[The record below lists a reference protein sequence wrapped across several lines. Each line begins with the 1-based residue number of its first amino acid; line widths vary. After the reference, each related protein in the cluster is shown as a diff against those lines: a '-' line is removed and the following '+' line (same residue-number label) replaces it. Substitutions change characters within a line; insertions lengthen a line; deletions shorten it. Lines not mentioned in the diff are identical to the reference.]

1 MRNDLK
7 MRILRITVLFSLLL
21 VVATV
26 ILFYFSKDETPDDIR
41 SKEIIDCNE
50 IAKLI
55 EKGNNN
61 EAAEKLETFRDT
73 LKNGTVTGSA
83 GFNGTV
89 MCLLTIFFM
98 MMVFLYVY
106 VNILKPFGKM
116 KDFAEEVAK
125 GNLDVPLKYERSN
138 YFGAFTWAFDSMRKE
153 IIRSRAAEHEA
164 IENNKTVI
172 ATLSH
177 DIKTPIA
184 SIRAYAEGL
193 EANLDKT
200 PERRQKYLEVLMRKC
215 DEVTA
220 LTNDLFLHS
229 LSDMGKIEI
238 KPEHFELTAF
248 MEQTVSEIGAERGDV
263 FFKKPDFS
271 PVVFVDK
278 KRFTQL
284 VENLIN
290 NSRKYAKTEIDISMT
305 EADGAVK
312 IHFRDRGA
320 GIPDEDMPFITD
332 KFYRGRNCG
341 DENGSGLGLYIVKYI
356 TEKSGGE
363 LELKN
368 LNPGLEVTVTLP
380 TLSKASP

>member
-1 MRNDLK
+1 MNDQK
-7 MRILRITVLFSLLL
+7 IRIIKITLLFSLLL
-21 VVATV
+21 IGATL
-26 ILFYFSKDETPDDIR
+26 ILFLYSKTESGNDVR
-41 SKEIIDCNE
+41 SREIVDCNE
-50 IAKLI
+50 ISRLI
-55 EKGNNN
+55 EKGNYS
-61 EAAEKLETFRDT
+61 EAVEKLDVFRDELRNST
-73 LKNGTVTGSA
+73 IKNTPA
-83 GFNGTV
+83 FNYAIICILAV
-89 MCLLTIFFM
+89 FFM
-98 MMVFLYVY
+98 AMVFLYVY
-106 VNILKPFGKM
+106 INILKPFDKM
-116 KDFAEEVAK
+116 KDFAEEIAK

-153 IIRSRAAEHEA
+153 IMSSRAAEREA

-193 EANLDKT
+193 EANLDKS
-200 PERRQKYLEVLMRKC
+200 PERRKKYLEVLMRKC

-238 KPEHFELTAF
+238 RPEKVELVPFMENDISELT
-248 MEQTVSEIGAERGDV
+248 AERGDV

-271 PVVFVDK
+271 PIVSVDK

-290 NSRKYAKTEIDISMT
+290 NSRKYAKTEINISMT

-312 IHFRDRGA
+312 IHFRDSGD
-320 GIPDEDMPFITD
+320 GIPDEDLPFITD

-341 DENGSGLGLYIVKYI
+341 NENGSGLGLYIVKYI

-363 LELKN
+363 LELRN

-380 TLSKASP
+380 TL